1 MDFSEIKLKKLD
13 LYIIRKFLGTF
24 FFSIILILMIVIVF
38 DISERMEDFLDKRPP
53 LNEIVFDFYLNYV
66 IFIANLFSPLFT
78 FIAVIYFTSRMAYRS
93 EIIAILGSGIGF
105 NRLLF
110 PYLLSAGLLA
120 SLSLYLNHFV
130 LPESNKTRLAFEEK
144 YLRNRFENRDKNI
157 HRKLDSETF
166 YFFSGYDS
174 YSNIGYNF
182 SLEKIKEGRRY
193 YYLKGDR
200 LKWDSV
206 QQRWSLEN
214 YFLRKIDGLKETVA
228 KGALL
233 DTTFAFHPSEFTTRE
248 NKIEAMTTPV
258 LNEFIEQERQ
268 KGSNRIPFYEVE
280 QHWRSSYPFATFVL
294 TLIGASVA
302 SRKVRGGIGWQ
313 LGMGLGISFC
323 YILFMRISTTFA
335 TNGSLLPFIAVWLP
349 NLIFSLVA
357 LVMLRNVPK

>member
-1 MDFSEIKLKKLD
+1 MLSLAQMKKLD
-13 LYIIRKFLGTF
+13 LYIIRKFLSTF
-24 FFSIILILMIVIVF
+24 FLSIILILLIVVVF
-38 DISERMEDFLDKRPP
+38 DISERMEDFLDKKPP
-53 LNEIVFDFYLNYV
+53 LNEIVFDFYLNYI

-93 EIIAILGSGIGF
+93 EIIAIFSSGIGF

-110 PYLLSAGLLA
+110 PYLFSAGLLA
-120 SLSLYLNHFV
+120 LLSLSFNHFV
-130 LPESNKTRLAFEEK
+130 LPRANKTRLVFEEK
-144 YLRNRFENRDKNI
+144 YLRNRFENRDRNI
-157 HRKLDSETF
+157 HRKLDAETY

-174 YSNIGYNF
+174 YTNIGYNF
-182 SLEKIKEGRRY
+182 VLEKIKDGNRY

-206 QQRWSLEN
+206 QQRWLLEN
-214 YFLRKIDGLKETVA
+214 YFMRRIDGMKETVV
-228 KGALL
+228 KGTTL
-233 DTTFAFHPSEFTTRE
+233 DTVFAFHPSEFTTRE

-258 LNEFIEQERQ
+258 LNEFIEQERL
-268 KGSNRIPFYEVE
+268 KGSSRIPFYEVE

-294 TLIGASVA
+294 TLIGVSVA

-313 LGMGLGISFC
+313 LGLGLGISFC

-335 TNGSLLPFIAVWLP
+335 TNGGLSPFLAVWLP
-349 NLIFSLVA
+349 NFIFSLVA